1 MTKEEFTESYIKK
14 INDAIN
20 EFDKSECNENI
31 IFDCIQE
38 IRGVFC
44 RDIPEIDEAI
54 WMRTGTAKRDANIV
68 LGLLNKQLIDKDATL
83 KGSKAKSDQYF
94 SDYRDLELE
103 FEGIRKNID
112 DYTSNGNVINYLSQ
126 LDKSIKANDLY
137 GIKYCLKGVQ
147 KWYKDNIAAIHQNQY
162 CINPESHD
170 ENQKKIDR
178 FVEIFSSYS
187 ETDICMTNAKK
198 DQVKEDGSP
207 LIFLSHKSD
216 DKKYADALERFV
228 IGLGVKNNQLIY
240 TSHPLHKVPLDANIY
255 DYLRE
260 HIHNRMFMIILWS
273 DKYIESP
280 ACLNEMGAAW
290 LAQTDYTNI
299 YVPDFSFGNPKY
311 HECAVDTRKMGAV
324 LNGDENCKAS
334 MLELKEKI
342 QHLFQL
348 GDEPKNTQYLIDKF
362 IEEIA
367 NEKN

>member
-1 MTKEEFTESYIKK
+1 MTEKEFVQSYIKK

-20 EFDKSECNENI
+20 EFSVSECNENI

-54 WMRTGTAKRDANIV
+54 WMRTGTAERDANIV
-68 LGLLNKQLIDKDATL
+68 LGLLNKRLIDKD
-83 KGSKAKSDQYF
+83 SVPNDSEAKSDQYLR
-94 SDYRDLELE
+94 DYKDLKLE

-112 DYTSNGNVINYLSQ
+112 DYTSEGNIINYLSQ
-126 LDKSIKANDLY
+126 LDKAIKENDLY
-137 GIKYCLKGVQ
+137 VIKYCLKGIQ
-147 KWYKDNIAAIHQNQY
+147 KWYKANIDAIHQNEF

-170 ENQKKIDR
+170 ENQGKIDR
-178 FVEIFSSYS
+178 FIEIFSSYS
-187 ETDICMTNAKK
+187 ESDICTINTKEGQAK
-198 DQVKEDGSP
+198 DNSP

-216 DKKYADALERFV
+216 DKKYADALERFI

-240 TSHPLHKVPLDANIY
+240 TSHPLHKIPLDTNIY

-260 HIHNRMFMIILWS
+260 HIYNQMFMIILWS

-290 LAQTDYTNI
+290 LAQSDYTNI
-299 YVPDFSFGNPKY
+299 YVPNFSFGNPKY

-324 LNGDENCKAS
+324 LNGDNNCKAS

-342 QHLFQL
+342 QRLFQL
-348 GDEPKNTQYLIDKF
+348 EDEPRNAQYLIDKF
-362 IEEIA
+362 IEEIVE
-367 NEKN
+367 EKS

>member
-1 MTKEEFTESYIKK
+1 MTEKEFIESYIKK
-14 INDAIN
+14 MNDAIN
-20 EFDKSECNENI
+20 EFGSTESDESI

-44 RDIPEIDEAI
+44 RDIPEINEAI
-54 WMRTGTAKRDANIV
+54 WMRTGTALRDANIL
-68 LGLLNKQLIDKDATL
+68 LGLLNKQLIN
-83 KGSKAKSDQYF
+83 KGSVPNGSQAKRDQYF
-94 SDYRDLELE
+94 SDHKVLELE

-112 DYTSNGNVINYLSQ
+112 DYTSEGNVINYLSQ
-126 LDKSIKANDLY
+126 LDKAIKANDLY
-137 GIKYCLKGVQ
+137 AIKYCLKEIQ
-147 KWYKDNIAAIHQNQY
+147 KWYKTNIAAIHQNQF

-178 FVEIFSSYS
+178 FVEMFSSYS
-187 ETDICMTNAKK
+187 ESDICTTNTKK
-198 DQVKEDGSP
+198 ELVEDDLP

-216 DKKYADALERFV
+216 DKKYADALERFI

-255 DYLRE
+255 DYLRQ
-260 HIHNRMFMIILWS
+260 HIRNRMFMIILWS

-290 LAQTDYTNI
+290 LAQSDYTNI
-299 YVPDFSFGNPKY
+299 YVPNFSFGNPKY
-311 HECAVDTRKMGAV
+311 HECAVDTRIMGAV
-324 LNGDENCKAS
+324 LNGDNNCKAS

-348 GDEPKNTQYLIDKF
+348 EDEPKNTQYLIDKF

-367 NEKN
+367 EEKN